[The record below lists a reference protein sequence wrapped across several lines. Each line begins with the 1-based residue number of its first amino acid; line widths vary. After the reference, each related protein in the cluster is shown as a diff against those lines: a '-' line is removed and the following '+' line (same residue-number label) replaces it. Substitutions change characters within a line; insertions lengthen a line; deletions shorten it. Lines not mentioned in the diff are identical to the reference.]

1 MARAVTSGDSP
12 DAAGSQEPYSPRN
25 PRSDLFG
32 KIGRNTPIRVREDAA
47 GDTYLVM
54 PGFNDSYVSTPDIAD
69 LDDTTDIELRID
81 IEPTTRRP
89 TDGFGLA
96 RKYVLT
102 SDQRTWAL
110 WLNEAG
116 RSEEHTSE
124 FQTLMRI
131 SYAVLRLKKIPHHTP
146 PSPA

>member
-1 MARAVTSGDSP
+1 
-12 DAAGSQEPYSPRN
+12 
-25 PRSDLFG
+25 
-32 KIGRNTPIRVREDAA
+32 
-47 GDTYLVM
+47 M

-81 IEPTTRRP
+81 IEPTTWRP

-102 SDQRTWAL
+102 SDQRTCAL

-116 RSEEHTSE
+116 TISFAWSPDGTLARRITAVSTVADRKSVVSRKSVSVRIDLGGRRNI
-124 FQTLMRI
+124 QT
-131 SYAVLRLKKIPHHTP
+131 KQ
-146 PSPA
+146 

>member
-1 MARAVTSGDSP
+1 
-12 DAAGSQEPYSPRN
+12 
-25 PRSDLFG
+25 
-32 KIGRNTPIRVREDAA
+32 
-47 GDTYLVM
+47 M

-81 IEPTTRRP
+81 IEPTTWRP

-110 WLNEAG
+110 WPNVAG
-116 RSEEHTSE
+116 TILFACSPDRTLASRIPAGFTLAVHATSPRVNTEGRRVGEECIR
-124 FQTLMRI
+124 QGRI
-131 SYAVLRLKKIPHHTP
+131 RW
-146 PSPA
+146 